1 MGGTRGCGRIATTRD
16 RRCSTLLVP
25 LYGFLAGDTLGL
37 VVLVHDDERVHAI
50 AEQLQLAACVRVAP
64 RANAQVYFRGQRLDP
79 ELTVSEAGLAPLD
92 RVDVVPE
99 EE

>member
-1 MGGTRGCGRIATTRD
+1 M
-16 RRCSTLLVP
+16 LVP

-37 VVLVHDDERVHAI
+37 VVLVHDDERIHAI
-50 AEQLQLAACVRVAP
+50 AEKLQLAAGVRVAP
-64 RANAQVYFRGQRLDP
+64 RANAQVYFQGQRLDP

-92 RVDVVPE
+92 RVDVAPE

>member
-1 MGGTRGCGRIATTRD
+1 M
-16 RRCSTLLVP
+16 LVP

-37 VVLVHDDERVHAI
+37 VVLVHDDERGHAI
-50 AEQLQLAACVRVAP
+50 AEKLQLAACVRVAP